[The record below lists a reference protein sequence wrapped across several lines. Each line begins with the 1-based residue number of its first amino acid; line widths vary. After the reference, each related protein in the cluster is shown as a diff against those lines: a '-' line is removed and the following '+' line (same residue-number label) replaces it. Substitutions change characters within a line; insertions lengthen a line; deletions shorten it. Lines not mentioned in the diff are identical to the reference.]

1 MHAVNVYHFAPNNL
15 QNFPSCKSL
24 YCKYCLRIGTRSR
37 KKKSRIAF
45 KVAIVSTEQVYS
57 IALIV
62 SYALQE
68 FEMLTLFLFRAISNG
83 TKERSC
89 QDCLTFTETLPRDS
103 FQWTTECKWSSNIHI
118 TDNRGLLAGWPNTAF
133 WLVNFNCLANT
144 WTQHWR
150 WTACI
155 SIRDRHLCIFS
166 ADAVSGCIF
175 PPQ

>member
-1 MHAVNVYHFAPNNL
+1 MQLMYIISHQTTYKTSKAANRYTANIVL
-15 QNFPSCKSL
+15 EL
-24 YCKYCLRIGTRSR
+24 ERDRE

-103 FQWTTECKWSSNIHI
+103 FQ
-118 TDNRGLLAGWPNTAF
+118 
-133 WLVNFNCLANT
+133 
-144 WTQHWR
+144 
-150 WTACI
+150 
-155 SIRDRHLCIFS
+155 
-166 ADAVSGCIF
+166 
-175 PPQ
+175 